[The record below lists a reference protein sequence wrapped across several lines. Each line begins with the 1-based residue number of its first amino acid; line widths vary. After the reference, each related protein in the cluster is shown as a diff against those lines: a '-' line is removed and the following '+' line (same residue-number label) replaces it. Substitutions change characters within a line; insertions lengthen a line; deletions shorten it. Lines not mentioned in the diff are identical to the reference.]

1 MANKTPILVT
11 GSFTPSGTQNV
22 SIVSPNP
29 LPVSE
34 SNLDK
39 NYGTW
44 TYYAG
49 VNGTVTVTAGQRVI
63 GISAYAALGGTIT
76 INGGAT
82 ITLPIG
88 VAISISP
95 NGNVVAPTIIFT
107 GTSTY
112 FVEVVS

>member
-1 MANKTPILVT
+1 MSNTGNIQTNGATEVT
-11 GSFTPSGTQNV
+11 LGQVATD
-22 SIVSPNP
+22 I
-29 LPVSE
+29 E
-34 SNLDK
+34 K

-44 TYYAG
+44 SYYAG
-49 VNGTVTVTAGQRVI
+49 ITGSVSVTGRVV

-88 VAISISP
+88 VAISIAP
-95 NGNVVAPTIIFT
+95 NGNLVSPTIVFT

-112 FVEVVS
+112 FVEVVN